1 MRTELALPSHEV
13 GALPRSLVP
22 PAEEEQLKAEPGF
35 AENGQFVL
43 LGDDVGWHTVASV
56 GVRSMVV
63 ATRAFAEV
71 ISR

>member
-35 AENGQFVL
+35 AENGQFGCV
-43 LGDDVGWHTVASV
+43 DDVGWHTVASV